1 MIRFFEF
8 LRNHPV
14 GRYIYSLFFGCCNH
28 VEEQSLYFRVMPACQ
43 VFLHGSGAFGVELVN
58 DFQIV
63 ADWVFG
69 KFDAQFLS

>member
-14 GRYIYSLFFGCCNH
+14 GRYIYPLLFGCRNH
-28 VEEQSLYFRVMPACQ
+28 IEEQALYFRVMPACQ
-43 VFLHGSGAFGVELVN
+43 VFLHGSGAFGGELVN

-63 ADWVFG
+63 ADRIFR
-69 KFDAQFLS
+69 KFNAQLLA

>member
-28 VEEQSLYFRVMPACQ
+28 VEEQSLYFRVVSACQ
-43 VFLHGSGAFGVELVN
+43 VFLHRSGTFGVKLVN
-58 DFQIV
+58 HFQVV